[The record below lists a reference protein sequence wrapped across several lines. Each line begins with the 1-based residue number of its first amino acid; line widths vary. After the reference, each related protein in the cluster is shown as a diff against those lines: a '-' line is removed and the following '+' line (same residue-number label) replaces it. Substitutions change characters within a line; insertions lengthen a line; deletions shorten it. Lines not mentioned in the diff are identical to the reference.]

1 MPGKCCALGKWL
13 SPCHEGGTKELAV
26 CSHTSTQSGLGSD
39 TGLASS
45 ADASGL
51 VPGMHLK

>member
-45 ADASGL
+45 ANASGL

>member
-1 MPGKCCALGKWL
+1 MFPHKH
-13 SPCHEGGTKELAV
+13 S
-26 CSHTSTQSGLGSD
+26 QSGLGSD